1 MGKLEGGALR
11 EPRRLW
17 APSRGRRGWMDLA
30 ACVSACVA
38 TAVAAGPD
46 LARETTERFR
56 GARLERPPRGLASL
70 PSFQRLGTR

>member
-1 MGKLEGGALR
+1 
-11 EPRRLW
+11 
-17 APSRGRRGWMDLA
+17 MDLA

-46 LARETTERFR
+46 LARETPERFR